1 MTNRVIPFFT
11 CGAKAPILAAVCGAI
26 ASAYTGVNADLLVF
40 ALYVF
45 GMIMAIVMV
54 AFMRQTSM
62 RGEVAPFIMELP
74 AYHLPQFKSLMIH
87 LWDKTK
93 HYVKKAFTII
103 FASTVLIWFLQSF
116 SWNWTYIGV
125 EETGSSILASLG
137 QLIQPLFTPLGFGS
151 QIGSLGWVF
160 AVGAIT
166 GLIAK
171 ENVLGTFA
179 VLAAMLLGGA
189 ADDYG
194 EVESV
199 VAMVQST
206 EILWP
211 GIIAYITFNMLT
223 IPCFA
228 ACATAKAELPKG
240 KFRWT
245 ILFWLASSYLI
256 SSMIYLVLSWWWTLF
271 IFLFLIALLIL
282 GIWYVNQIC
291 DGKRTLPWRRA

>member
-1 MTNRVIPFFT
+1 M
-11 CGAKAPILAAVCGAI
+11 
-26 ASAYTGVNADLLVF
+26 
-40 ALYVF
+40 
-45 GMIMAIVMV
+45 
-54 AFMRQTSM
+54 
-62 RGEVAPFIMELP
+62 
-74 AYHLPQFKSLMIH
+74 
-87 LWDKTK
+87 
-93 HYVKKAFTII
+93 KKAFTII

-137 QLIQPLFTPLGFGS
+137 QLIQPLFTPLGIGS

-282 GIWYVNQIC
+282 GIWYVNQIR